1 VARAPPRIRAR
12 RTAVM
17 TGLQGAGLSIVVLC
31 LLLMLRVPMLVSI
44 AGAVMLNFY
53 LSGAWA
59 LTLPQ
64 TMMSGL
70 GRFVL
75 IALPLFVLAGGL
87 MNAGGIS
94 ARLFEFARAIVGSLR
109 GGLAHVNVLTSMFF
123 GGMIGSSTADLA
135 GTGSIV
141 IPAMKEN
148 KYPADFSAAL
158 TASSAGIGPMIP
170 PSSPMILYSAV
181 TGVSLGA
188 LFLAGLIPG
197 LLLGLS
203 QMLIVAWLARKRGWL
218 PYSAFALGEV
228 WRCGR
233 RAVLSFGLPV
243 IIVGGLVIGV
253 FTPSEAGAFA
263 VMYAFSLAVFVHRAL
278 GLKELYRVLVN
289 AVQLSGELLIIVG
302 LSFALG
308 AGLTNAH
315 VPDALVQLIDVV
327 AVDSEYLRILALVVL
342 AILAGMILDPLIPVL
357 LPIILPT
364 LMAFNVDLV
373 HFGVLMVIAVV
384 IGQVTP
390 PMAIALII
398 ASKIAQV
405 DQIRVLRA
413 NTPFFLGI
421 IVFMLIAI
429 AVPGLA
435 TWLPTL
441 MRD

>member
-1 VARAPPRIRAR
+1 MI
-12 RTAVM
+12 
-17 TGLQGAGLSIVVLC
+17 GAAASIVVLC
-31 LLLMLRVPMLVSI
+31 TLLVFRVPMLISI
-44 AGAVMLNFY
+44 AAAVILSFF

-64 TMMSGL
+64 TMLAGMN
-70 GRFVL
+70 RFVL

-94 ARLFEFARAIVGSLR
+94 ARLFEFARALVGWLR
-109 GGLAHVNVLTSMFF
+109 GGLAQVNVLTSMFF

-148 KYPADFSAAL
+148 GYPASFSAAL

-181 TGVSLGA
+181 TGTSLGA
-188 LFLAGLIPG
+188 LFLAGVIPG

-203 QMLIVAWLARKRGWL
+203 QALIVAWLARRRGWK
-218 PYSAFALGEV
+218 PFSAFALRELLRTGK
-228 WRCGR
+228 

-243 IIVGGLVIGV
+243 IIVGGLVLGV
-253 FTPSEAGAFA
+253 FTPTEAGAFA
-263 VMYAFSLAVFVHRAL
+263 VAYALLLATVVYRVL
-278 GLKELYRVLVN
+278 TLRGLYRVMVN
-289 AVQLSGELLIIVG
+289 AVQLTGELLIIVS

-315 VPDALVQLIDVV
+315 VPEALAGVIDLF
-327 AVDSEYLRILALVVL
+327 AFGDSQYLRILAMLLL
-342 AILAGMILDPLIPVL
+342 AIVAGMILDPLIPVL

-364 LMAFNVDLV
+364 LLAFDVDLL

-390 PMAIALII
+390 PLAIALII
-398 ASKIAQV
+398 AGRIANV
-405 DQIRVLRA
+405 DQMEVLRA
-413 NTPFFLGI
+413 NMPFFYA
-421 IVFMLIAI
+421 IVAFMLVAI
-429 AVPGLA
+429 AVPGIA
-435 TWLPTL
+435 TWLPDL
-441 MRD
+441 VRG

>member
-1 VARAPPRIRAR
+1 MI
-12 RTAVM
+12 
-17 TGLQGAGLSIVVLC
+17 GAAASIAVLC
-31 LLLMLRVPMLVSI
+31 TLLVFRVPMMVSL
-44 AGAVMLNFY
+44 AAAVILGFF

-64 TMMSGL
+64 TMLAGMN
-70 GRFVL
+70 RFVL

-94 ARLFEFARAIVGSLR
+94 ARLFEFARALVGWLR
-109 GGLAHVNVLTSMFF
+109 GGLAQVNVLTSMFF

-148 KYPADFSAAL
+148 GYPANFSAAL

-181 TGVSLGA
+181 TGTSLGA
-188 LFLAGLIPG
+188 LFLAGVVPG
-197 LLLGLS
+197 LLLGLG
-203 QMLIVAWLARKRGWL
+203 QALIVAWLARRRGWK
-218 PYSAFALGEV
+218 PYSAFALRELLRTGK
-228 WRCGR
+228 

-243 IIVGGLVIGV
+243 IIVGGLVLGV
-253 FTPSEAGAFA
+253 FTPTEAGAFA
-263 VMYAFSLAVFVHRAL
+263 VVYALFLATVVYRVL
-278 GLKELYRVLVN
+278 TLRGLYRVMVN
-289 AVQLSGELLIIVG
+289 AVQLTGELLIIVS

-315 VPDALVQLIDVV
+315 VPEALAGLIDLF
-327 AVDSEYLRILALVVL
+327 AFGDSQYLRILALLLL
-342 AILAGMILDPLIPVL
+342 AIVAGMILDPLIPVL

-364 LMAFNVDLV
+364 LLVFDVDLL

-390 PMAIALII
+390 PLAIALII
-398 ASKIAQV
+398 AGRIANV
-405 DQIRVLRA
+405 DQMEVLRA
-413 NTPFFLGI
+413 NMPFFYA
-421 IVFMLIAI
+421 IVAFMLVAI
-429 AVPGLA
+429 AVPGVA
-435 TWLPTL
+435 TWLPDL
-441 MRD
+441 VRG

>member
-1 VARAPPRIRAR
+1 
-12 RTAVM
+12 M
-17 TGLQGAGLSIVVLC
+17 TPLMGAGAAVSLLC
-31 LLLMLRVPMLVSI
+31 FLLIIRIPMLISVT
-44 AGAVMLNFY
+44 AAVFLNIYF
-53 LSGAWA
+53 SGAWA
-59 LTLPQ
+59 LSLPQ

-87 MNAGGIS
+87 MNSGGIS
-94 ARLFEFARAIVGSLR
+94 GRLFDFARAIVGSLR
-109 GGLAHVNVLTSMFF
+109 GGLAHVNVVTSMFF

-141 IPAMKEN
+141 IPAMKDA

-197 LLLGLS
+197 LLLGLL
-203 QMLIVAWLARKRGWL
+203 QMLIVAYLARKKGWL
-218 PYSAFALGEV
+218 PYSAFDLPEV
-228 WRCGR
+228 LRTGK
-233 RAVLSFGLPV
+233 RAILSFGLPL
-243 IIVGGLVIGV
+243 IIVGGMVFGV

-263 VMYAFSLAVFVHRAL
+263 VVYALVLAMLVHRAL
-278 GLKELYRVLVN
+278 DLKGLYRVLVN

-315 VPDALVQLIDVV
+315 VPEFLVGMIDGLVTI
-327 AVDSEYLRILALVVL
+327 DSEYFRILVLVGL

-364 LMAFNVDLV
+364 LLAFDIDLI

-384 IGQVTP
+384 VGQVTP

-398 ASKIAQV
+398 AGRIAKV
-405 DQIRVLRA
+405 DQIQVLRA
-413 NTPFFLGI
+413 NLPFLLGI
-421 IVFMLIAI
+421 LGFLLII
-429 AVPGLA
+429 IGVPSLA
-435 TWLPTL
+435 TWLPSIA
-441 MRD
+441 R

>member
-1 VARAPPRIRAR
+1 MLGAI
-12 RTAVM
+12 TAI
-17 TGLQGAGLSIVVLC
+17 LVLC
-31 LLLMLRVPMLVSI
+31 LLLVLRVPMMVSI
-44 AGAVMLNFY
+44 GTAVILNFWF
-53 LSGAWA
+53 SGAWA

-64 TMMSGL
+64 TMLSGMN
-70 GRFVL
+70 RFVL

-94 ARLFEFARAIVGSLR
+94 ARLFNFARALVGWLR

-141 IPAMKEN
+141 IPTMKAN
-148 KYPADFSAAL
+148 GYPADFSAAV

-181 TGVSLGA
+181 TGTSLGA

-197 LLLGLS
+197 VLLGLT
-203 QMLIVAWLARKRGWL
+203 QMLIVAYLARRRGWKPFCDL
-218 PYSAFALGEV
+218 ALAEI
-228 WRCGR
+228 WRSGKH
-233 RAVLSFGLPV
+233 ALLSFGLPV

-253 FTPSEAGAFA
+253 FTPTEAGAFA
-263 VMYAFSLAVFVHRAL
+263 VMYALFLATVVYRRL
-278 GLKELYRVLVN
+278 NLRELYRVLVN
-289 AVQLSGELLIIVG
+289 AVQLTGELLIIVS

-315 VPDALVQLIDVV
+315 VPEALVVIIDVF
-327 AVDSEYLRILALVVL
+327 AIGDSEYLRILAMVLL
-342 AILAGMILDPLIPVL
+342 AIVAGMILDPLIPVL

-364 LMAFNVDLV
+364 LLAFNIDLV

-390 PMAIALII
+390 PLAIALII
-398 ASKIAQV
+398 SGRIANV
-405 DQIRVLRA
+405 DQMEVLRA
-413 NTPFFLGI
+413 NMPFFYGI
-421 IVFMLIAI
+421 VAFLLIAI

-435 TWLPTL
+435 TWLPDL
-441 MRD
+441 VRN

>member
-1 VARAPPRIRAR
+1 
-12 RTAVM
+12 M
-17 TGLQGAGLSIVVLC
+17 TPLLGAGLSI
-31 LLLMLRVPMLVSI
+31 LLLCGLLVFRVPMVVAI
-44 AGAVMLNFY
+44 MAVVFFSNFA
-53 LSGAWA
+53 SGAWM

-64 TMMSGL
+64 TMMSGI

-94 ARLFEFARAIVGSLR
+94 GRLFEFARALVGSFR
-109 GGLAHVNVLTSMFF
+109 GGLAHVNVVTSMFF

-141 IPAMKEN
+141 IPEMRKN
-148 KYPADFSAAL
+148 GYPADFSAAL
-158 TASSAGIGPMIP
+158 TASSAGIGPLIP
-170 PSSPMILYSAV
+170 PSSPMILYSAM
-181 TGVSLGA
+181 TGVSLGS
-188 LFLAGLIPG
+188 LFLAGVIPG
-197 LLLGLS
+197 LLLGLIL
-203 QMLIVAWLARKRGWL
+203 MMIIAWLAKRKGWKAYADFSL
-218 PYSAFALGEV
+218 AEV
-228 WRCGR
+228 ARTGR
-233 RAVLSFGLPV
+233 RAILSFGMPL
-243 IIVGGLVIGV
+243 IIVGGLVVGV

-263 VMYAFSLAVFVHRAL
+263 VVYALVIAMFVHRVL
-278 GLKELYRVLVN
+278 NFRGLYRVLSN

-308 AGLTNAH
+308 SALTNAR
-315 VPDALVQLIDVV
+315 VPEFLVEFIDLATV
-327 AVDSEYLRILALVVL
+327 VDSMYLRLLVLLIL

-357 LPIILPT
+357 MPIILPT
-364 LMAFNVDLV
+364 LIFYDVDLV

-398 ASKIAQV
+398 AGKIADV
-405 DQIRVLRA
+405 DQIRVMKA

-421 IVFMLIAI
+421 VGFLLIAI

-435 TWLPTL
+435 TWLPNL
-441 MRD
+441 LRN

>member
-1 VARAPPRIRAR
+1 
-12 RTAVM
+12 M
-17 TGLQGAGLSIVVLC
+17 TPLLGAGLAIVLLC
-31 LLLMLRVPMLVSI
+31 ALLMLRIPMLISI
-44 AGAVMLNFY
+44 TAAVFFNFY
-53 LSGAWA
+53 FSGAWA
-59 LTLPQ
+59 ITLPQ

-94 ARLFEFARAIVGSLR
+94 GRLFEFARAIVGSLR
-109 GGLAHVNVLTSMFF
+109 GGLAHVNVMTSMFF

-141 IPAMKEN
+141 IPAMREN
-148 KYPADFSAAL
+148 KYPPDFAAAL

-188 LFLAGLIPG
+188 LFLAGVIPG

-203 QMLIVAWLARKRGWL
+203 QMLIVAYLARKRGWL
-218 PYSAFALGEV
+218 PYSAFHLEEV
-228 WRCGR
+228 WRAGK
-233 RAVLSFGLPV
+233 RAVLSFGLPL
-243 IIVGGLVIGV
+243 IIVGGLVVGI

-263 VMYAFSLAVFVHRAL
+263 VVYALFLAMVVHRAL
-278 GLKELYRVLVN
+278 SFKELYRVLVN

-308 AGLTNAH
+308 AGFTNAH
-315 VPDALVQLIDVV
+315 VPDFLVHLIDTVV
-327 AVDSEYLRILALVVL
+327 VVDSFYLRLLALMAL
-342 AILAGMILDPLIPVL
+342 AIIAGMILDPLIPVL

-364 LMAFNVDLV
+364 LIAYNVDLI
-373 HFGVLMVIAVV
+373 HFGVLMVVAVV

-390 PMAIALII
+390 PLAIALII
-398 ASKIAQV
+398 AGKIANV
-405 DQIRVLRA
+405 DQIQVLRA
-413 NTPFFLGI
+413 NMPFFWGL
-421 IVFMLIAI
+421 VLFMLIAI
-429 AVPGLA
+429 AVPGIA
-435 TWLPTL
+435 TWLPDL
-441 MRD
+441 MRN

>member
-1 VARAPPRIRAR
+1 
-12 RTAVM
+12 M
-17 TGLQGAGLSIVVLC
+17 TPLLGAGLAIVLLC
-31 LLLMLRVPMLVSI
+31 GLLVFRVPMIVAIMATVFFS
-44 AGAVMLNFY
+44 NFY
-53 LSGAWA
+53 SGAWL

-64 TMMSGL
+64 TMMSGM

-75 IALPLFVLAGGL
+75 VALPLFVLAGGL

-94 ARLFEFARAIVGSLR
+94 GRLFEFARALVGSLR
-109 GGLAHVNVLTSMFF
+109 GGLAHVNVVTSMFF

-141 IPAMKEN
+141 IPEMRKN
-148 KYPADFSAAL
+148 GYPADFSAAL

-170 PSSPMILYSAV
+170 PSSPMILYSAM

-203 QMLIVAWLARKRGWL
+203 QMLIVAWLARRRGWL
-218 PYSAFALGEV
+218 PYSVFSLDEV
-228 WRCGR
+228 ARTGR
-233 RAVLSFGLPV
+233 RAILSFGMPM
-243 IIVGGLVIGV
+243 IIVGGLVAGV

-263 VMYAFSLAVFVHRAL
+263 VVYALILAMIVHRVL
-278 GLKELYRVLVN
+278 SFRGLYRVLAN
-289 AVQLSGELLIIVG
+289 AVQLSGELLVIVG

-308 AGLTNAH
+308 SALTNAR
-315 VPDALVQLIDVV
+315 VPEFLVEFIDLATVI
-327 AVDSEYLRILALVVL
+327 DSAYLRLLLLLVL

-357 LPIILPT
+357 MPIILPT
-364 LMAFNVDLV
+364 LLAYDVDLV

-398 ASKIAQV
+398 AGKIANV
-405 DQIRVLRA
+405 DQIRVMKA

-421 IVFMLIAI
+421 VAFLLIAI

-435 TWLPTL
+435 TWLPDL
-441 MRD
+441 LRGP